1 MGPKGAFLSIIGCGD
16 NGQGS
21 FINSCQSAELLSDN
35 GDTEELKIDKKK
47 FDHPGSGKF
56 CLRLNL
62 AKSVHEKNVPF

>member
-16 NGQGS
+16 NGQVS

-47 FDHPGSGKF
+47 FGSGKF
-56 CLRLNL
+56 YLRLNL
-62 AKSVHEKNVPF
+62 TKSVL